1 MQLYRLGLLVASLVT
16 SIGAQST
23 FTPARPPAIPLAVR
37 SPYLSTWLDAGSD
50 GGNGGYLAGQWP
62 VFWQC
67 VALYCCLMSNQ
78 NRFVNV
84 S

>member
-1 MQLYRLGLLVASLVT
+1 MLIIRAPVQFLFPYPVIMQLCRLGLLVASFIV

-23 FTPARPPAIPLAVR
+23 FTPARPPSLPLAVR

-62 VFWQC
+62 VFWQ
-67 VALYCCLMSNQ
+67 
-78 NRFVNV
+78 
-84 S
+84 